1 MALSETP
8 DRNSFASAGRVFAA
22 IVGLI
27 LLLPF
32 TLLALAPMLLFLVPV
47 AIVGIP
53 FMIPAFVTGLAAIRG
68 ESRRTLA
75 TRPRLALV
83 RATR

>member
-8 DRNSFASAGRVFAA
+8 DRTSFASTGRVFATA
-22 IVGLI
+22 AGLV

-53 FMIPAFVTGLAAIRG
+53 FMIPAFVTGMAAFRS
-68 ESRRTLA
+68 ESRRMRS
-75 TRPRLALV
+75 TRPQLALV
-83 RATR
+83 RAGR